1 MRLPQVLTRIAVL
14 AVIGFALANCGGGEP
29 VPRDTYYRLSAADI
43 SARTGGPL
51 HGAVEVF
58 PFRAEGMI
66 NNRGILFKSGPSA
79 IEAYSYHFWWQQ
91 PGTLLQQSLI
101 DALRSAQ
108 AFDAV
113 AGPEMRLARDY
124 EIVGSIRRLEQ
135 SGAAVDVEVEL
146 SLRSGRGGAPLL
158 LKSYT
163 EEVAATDESVPAAVA
178 AFSTAVGHIWSR
190 FVADLATV
198 RPPQP

>member
-1 MRLPQVLTRIAVL
+1 MRISTMRLPQTLTRIAFL
-14 AVIGFALANCGGGEP
+14 AVMGLAVASCGGAP
-29 VPRDTYYRLSAADI
+29 VPRDTYYRLAAADI

-51 HGAVEVF
+51 HGAVEIY

-66 NNRGILFKSGPSA
+66 NNRGILFRSGPSG

-91 PGTLLQQSLI
+91 PGTLLQESLI
-101 DALRSAQ
+101 DALRSAH
-108 AFDAV
+108 AFDSV

-124 EIVGSIRRLEQ
+124 EIIGRVRRFEQ

-158 LKSYT
+158 LKTYT
-163 EEVAATDESVPAAVA
+163 EEVAAADESVPAAVA
-178 AFSTAVGHIWSR
+178 ATSSV
-190 FVADLATV
+190 
-198 RPPQP
+198 